1 LLNRMANP
9 LPAPDVRALGAHHHS
24 MNALP
29 PHPPCR
35 PPRFSPRVS
44 LAALTLALTCT
55 LPAPAAAG
63 QAAPIAAAAAD
74 LLSMPIEQLMQV
86 TVVSA
91 SRYEQR
97 ASELAAAPQVIEAAQ
112 IRRFGY
118 HTLLEILN
126 HFGGTHVQS
135 DGVYGRIGVRGFLQ
149 PGDYNA
155 RILLLVDGQRINEP
169 AYDSAYLG
177 NEALVDVAL
186 IERVEFVPGPG
197 SSVYGSNALF
207 GVVNVVT
214 RKPADAPAA
223 SLALRVGDPAQAEGI
238 ASVAFDGPGGGRGYA
253 ALSGSFERGR
263 LNDADSLG
271 AASPDALDASGHA
284 RDTNTRF
291 FGRYD
296 AGSFGLT
303 LGHVRRELRPY
314 NGIYQSDPADP
325 AQVNIDQLT
334 IAGAT
339 GRWAP
344 SDTLQI
350 DSSLMLGRYVYRAEL
365 DYDTAPTT
373 RYLFSDDIDARW
385 VSLDTRAVL
394 RWSESQ
400 VLVTGVAWQHSSAIR
415 FIGTDV
421 QTQERS
427 LDKTVGLRRIG
438 AFAQND
444 SRIGDDWN
452 LSVGGRVDR
461 DNAQRAVFSPRLGL
475 VWRPAD
481 ATVLKLQ
488 AGSAFRSP
496 NAGEREYGTAELGYK
511 PNNSLREE
519 RLKSTELTLEHAFS
533 DRFTLRSTA
542 FRYRFS
548 GRIEVEADSTDTL
561 IWSVNRQGATV
572 KGLQLDLTYAGR
584 GGWSVR
590 GSAVRQNGS
599 DADGEHLLYS
609 PQTLVKAEVVWPLL
623 PQWWLALRAEHTGHQ
638 QAPAGGFGGST
649 LFNTAL
655 TAGIGPSRFALT
667 VNNLGNKTVL
677 YPVTDEFAQ
686 PAIPGPGRSLALSWS
701 RDF

>member
-1 LLNRMANP
+1 
-9 LPAPDVRALGAHHHS
+9 VR
-24 MNALP
+24 
-29 PHPPCR
+29 
-35 PPRFSPRVS
+35 

-223 SLALRVGDPAQAEGI
+223 SLGLRVGDPAQAEGI
-238 ASVAFDGPGGGRGYA
+238 ASVAFDGPGGGRGYV
-253 ALSGSFERGR
+253 ALSGLFERGR

-296 AGSFGLT
+296 AGAFGLT
-303 LGHVRRELRPY
+303 LGHVRRELRPH
-314 NGIYQSDPADP
+314 NGIYQSDPVDP

-344 SDTLQI
+344 SDALQI

-400 VLVTGVAWQHSSAIR
+400 VLVTGVAWQHSSDIR
-415 FIGTDV
+415 FISTDV

-481 ATVLKLQ
+481 STVLKVQ

-511 PNNSLREE
+511 PNSSLREE

-548 GRIEVEADSTDTL
+548 GLIDVEADSTDTL
-561 IWSVNRQGATV
+561 IWSVNRQGAMV
-572 KGLQLDLTYAGR
+572 KGLQLDLNYAGT

-590 GSAVRQNGS
+590 GSIVRQNGS
-599 DADGEHLLYS
+599 DAEGEHLLYS
-609 PQTLVKAEVVWPLL
+609 PQTLVKADVVWPLL

-638 QAPAGGFGGST
+638 QAPTGRFGGST
-649 LFNTAL
+649 LLNAAITAE
-655 TAGIGPSRFALT
+655 IGPSRFALT
-667 VNNLGNKTVL
+667 ANNLGDKNVR

-686 PAIPGPGRSLALSWS
+686 PAIRGPGRSLALSWS

>member
-1 LLNRMANP
+1 
-9 LPAPDVRALGAHHHS
+9 
-24 MNALP
+24 MNNAIRQQRP
-29 PHPPCR
+29 PHEH
-35 PPRFSPRVS
+35 PPRFRPALR
-44 LAALTLALTCT
+44 LAALTVAVAST
-55 LPAPAAAG
+55 LPSAAAAA
-63 QAAPIAAAAAD
+63 QAVPMAAAAAD

-97 ASELAAAPQVIEAAQ
+97 ASELAAAPQVIDAVQ

-118 HTLLEILN
+118 RTLLEILN

-135 DGVYGRIGVRGFLQ
+135 DGVYGRIGVRGFLR

-223 SLALRVGDPAQAEGI
+223 SVGLRVGDPAQAEGI
-238 ASVAFDGPGGGRGYA
+238 ASIAFDGPGGGRGYA

-263 LNDADSLG
+263 LNDAQSLG
-271 AASPDALDASGHA
+271 ASSPDARDASGHA

-291 FGRYD
+291 FSRYD
-296 AGSFGLT
+296 VGSFGLM
-303 LGHVRRELRPY
+303 LGHVRRDVRPH
-314 NGIYQSDPADP
+314 NGVYLSDPVDP
-325 AQVNIDQLT
+325 AQTNVDQLT
-334 IAGAT
+334 LAGAT
-339 GRWAP
+339 SRWAA
-344 SDTLQI
+344 SDVLQI
-350 DSSLMLGRYVYRAEL
+350 DSSLMLGRYVYRAEF
-365 DYDTAPTT
+365 DYDTASAT

-385 VSLDTRAVL
+385 VALDTRAIY
-394 RWSESQ
+394 RWSASQ
-400 VLVTGVAWQHSSAIR
+400 VLVAGVAWQHSSDIR
-415 FIGTDV
+415 FVSTDI
-421 QTQERS
+421 QTQERG

-452 LSVGGRVDR
+452 LSLGARVDR
-461 DNAQRAVFSPRLGL
+461 DNAQHAVFSPRLGL
-475 VWRPAD
+475 VWRPA
-481 ATVLKLQ
+481 ASSVLKLQ

-496 NAGEREYGTAELGYK
+496 NAGEREYGTAALGYK
-511 PNNSLREE
+511 PNRNLSEE

-533 DRFTLRSTA
+533 ERFTLRSTA

-548 GRIEVEADSTDTL
+548 DLINVEADSVDTL
-561 IWSVNRQGATV
+561 IWSVNQQGATV
-572 KGLQLDLTYAGR
+572 KGLQLDLNYAGT

-590 GSAVRQNGS
+590 GSIVRQNGS
-599 DADGEHLLYS
+599 DAQGEHLPYS
-609 PQTLVKAEVVWPLL
+609 PHMLVKADAVWPLA
-623 PQWWLALRAEHTGHQ
+623 PQWWLALRAGYTGQQHTPDGS
-638 QAPAGGFGGST
+638 FGGTT
-649 LFNTAL
+649 LFNAAL
-655 TAGIGPSRFALT
+655 TTEVEKSRFTLT
-667 VNNLGNKTVL
+667 VDNLGDKDVR
-677 YPVTDEFAQ
+677 YPVTDEFVQ
-686 PAIPGPGRSLALSWS
+686 PAVHGPGRSVALSWS